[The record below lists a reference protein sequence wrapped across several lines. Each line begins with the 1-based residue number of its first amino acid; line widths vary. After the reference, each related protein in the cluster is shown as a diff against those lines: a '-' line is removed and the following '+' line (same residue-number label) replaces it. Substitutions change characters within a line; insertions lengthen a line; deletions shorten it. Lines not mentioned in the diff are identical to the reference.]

1 MRNLLPHGAWAGFWI
16 MAVSY
21 LVIGAVLA
29 AFDPAVQAAL
39 VAVLTH

>member
-1 MRNLLPHGAWAGFWI
+1 MRNLLPHGDWAGFWI
-16 MAVSY
+16 MTLSY
-21 LVIGAVLA
+21 LLIGVVLA